1 MKGFLFFFFFGG
13 SRSGLWCPLSLA
25 SPRFRLSI
33 DVVLSPCVHSGRRP
47 KPRQARDGHSWRMA
61 AALLVLPAGPASVLP
76 TFDWWCVEG
85 RGAVSPARAL

>member
-1 MKGFLFFFFFGG
+1 MKGFLFFFFGG